1 MLRGRLRNAVAKA
14 QEEVDDQTVFY
25 DRFTLRAILFA
36 QAVTARLSHEERAY
50 WRAWMKQ
57 HAAHAVDVALDQ
69 SDRLPGVIHALSEIY
84 LGLKS
89 FPRFMRSTPHAS
101 SLKPDTVKK
110 VAS

>member
-1 MLRGRLRNAVAKA
+1 MLRDAVAKA
-14 QEEVDDQTVFY
+14 QEEVDGQTVFY

-36 QAVTARLSHEERAY
+36 QTVTARISHEDRAY

-101 SLKPDTVKK
+101 SLRPDTIKK